1 MLLFIGILVIVA
13 IVGIVSY
20 FVTQQRIRDMR
31 TFAAAHALTFIGNR
45 WDLGDC
51 GFSLFDSGNRRYWR
65 NVLRGT
71 WNGLPVTY
79 CDYTYVE
86 QTGRNSV
93 SYSFSNVLTPL
104 GTPMPWVTVF
114 PRSALGALA
123 ERSIG
128 APGIRFESID
138 FNDRYDVHC
147 SDQAFAV
154 ELIDAQMIE
163 TLLGLDHGC
172 HVVFGPEYLM
182 IYAHRRPVSA
192 IGAILDA
199 TVMVTQRIPA
209 LVRARSDP
217 AQPIPEEPQPP
228 TV

>member
-1 MLLFIGILVIVA
+1 MLLFFGILVVVLV
-13 IVGIVSY
+13 VGVVSY
-20 FVTQQRIRDMR
+20 FATQQRMRDMR
-31 TFAAAHALTFIGNR
+31 TFAAAHALTVVGNR

-65 NVLRGT
+65 NVLQGT
-71 WNGLPVTY
+71 WSGLPATY

-86 QTGRNSV
+86 QSGRNTV
-93 SYSFSNVLTPL
+93 TYSFSNVVSPL
-104 GTPMPWVTVF
+104 GIQMPGVTVS
-114 PRSALGALA
+114 PRSALGVLA

-147 SDQAFAV
+147 SDEAFAV

-163 TLLGLDHGC
+163 TLLGLDHGV

-182 IYAHRRPVSA
+182 VYTHRRPVSA
-192 IGAILDA
+192 IGPLLDA
-199 TVMVTQRIPA
+199 AVTVTQRIPA
-209 LVRARSDP
+209 LVRARSEP
-217 AQPIPEEPQPP
+217 AQPVPDQPPP
-228 TV
+228 TVV

>member
-1 MLLFIGILVIVA
+1 MVVFVLFFVVFVVVA
-13 IVGIVSY
+13 GVSY
-20 FVTQQRIRDMR
+20 VVGQQRIRDIA
-31 TFAAAHALTFIGNR
+31 TFASAHGLTSLGSD
-45 WDLGDC
+45 WDMGDC

-128 APGIRFESID
+128 A
-138 FNDRYDVHC
+138 
-147 SDQAFAV
+147 
-154 ELIDAQMIE
+154 
-163 TLLGLDHGC
+163 
-172 HVVFGPEYLM
+172 
-182 IYAHRRPVSA
+182 
-192 IGAILDA
+192 
-199 TVMVTQRIPA
+199 
-209 LVRARSDP
+209 
-217 AQPIPEEPQPP
+217 
-228 TV
+228 